1 MYWNKVKL
9 EISQRHEYLFRLFV
23 YSKNISTASK
33 IPRILKISSAL
44 AANVAGGQTEHQR
57 LAFLFPREF
66 DSAVWIAVGS
76 ALAMMKAGILPEIE
90 NLPAFS
96 KGQRLILD
104 NKWVVEFDGEEKIN
118 RQNFMWLKLKNQK
131 NVFSSRKI
139 FPVSERLRLQPATTL
154 KHLTLMENIPP
165 QSSIPSC
172 PLDQLI
178 GIKSYGNRTIFFN
191 RIVLVSRIGKT
202 RDFISNT
209 LVSVSEN
216 SDPIPFEDLFQWGS
230 IDIEGNIEC
239 WSTHQI
245 AAEPVIAVVSNL
257 SGAREY
263 FQSEHHIKPLIILDG
278 STSFLNNLDSLDDV
292 LATGCPAVCVMEQSE
307 DEGIRLMSEL
317 SFKTWVWSKNEIRSL
332 ELPNSE
338 DHYYKKDSPFAP
350 FQRSIRNYAKRK
362 IELATCDDSLIQATA
377 EKLNTL
383 TREISLG
390 KPDVNTL
397 KGMLYGCLLPAARLV
412 RPIEYS
418 GGTEWKQKIKK
429 QFQRVES
436 ELSRNKLWLTEKEY
450 LFINELI
457 SDLRRIFSRY
467 GLLEKGKVKVLQ
479 ELILAHT
486 GGNIAVIID
495 NVEEKLIAENYWKSH
510 LGNMDSVYFCGP
522 NTINAEI
529 DYNCMIICGWLRTD
543 KMRLLYDSC
552 LAPEIMILVYPFENI
567 WLQSVMKK
575 WKRNMIHGLHISEK
589 AKLLN
594 LDSADLPEDD
604 LNNEYE
610 QEPVDPD
617 KDFDISEFELQLR
630 LQKRTAFVNAVSP
643 GEVTTEAIHLEL
655 SEDRFAFLTKSF
667 KIAVVNDLL
676 SGKATEADEIPRKT
690 VAELKT
696 GDYIIFREGVE
707 SDLIREIADRGL
719 EKAGKKN
726 LLKVAGIWKQALRN
740 FEKKASRLIS
750 DIQKK
755 KTGGYYQRDASSVV
769 AHILKEKGC
778 NRHPQT
784 IHNWLTNDDLIG
796 PRSYKDLQ
804 IIADTTGDT
813 ELKTR
818 ILDIR
823 LAIKEV
829 RGAHLQASRF
839 LARKL
844 IESLPGY
851 LKNTTTQAMTI
862 EIEGIG
868 NAVVAQVEYVEEKPT
883 ILSTAKVNRLL
894 MEEE

>member
-1 MYWNKVKL
+1 MYWDKIKS
-9 EISQRHEYLFRLFV
+9 EINQRHEYLFRLFV
-23 YSKNISTASK
+23 HSKNISTASK
-33 IPRILKISSAL
+33 IPRILRISSAL
-44 AANVAGGQTEHQR
+44 AADMAGGQTEHQR

-66 DSAVWIAVGS
+66 DSAVWIAVGA
-76 ALAMMKAGILPEIE
+76 ALGVIKSDFSGVIE
-90 NLPAFS
+90 NLLPFS
-96 KGQRLILD
+96 KGQKLLLD
-104 NKWVVEFDGEEKIN
+104 NKIIVEYDGNKTI
-118 RQNFMWLKLKNQK
+118 QGQTFIWLKFGHQAWHSLPINHKLRLQAVDTK
-131 NVFSSRKI
+131 KPLSKPKSISTPSFSALDNLLNIQSFGNRKI
-139 FPVSERLRLQPATTL
+139 F
-154 KHLTLMENIPP
+154 
-165 QSSIPSC
+165 
-172 PLDQLI
+172 
-178 GIKSYGNRTIFFN
+178 YN
-191 RIVLVSRIGKT
+191 RIILVSLMGQT
-202 RDFISNT
+202 RNFSRDIF
-209 LVSVSEN
+209 VSSSEKVEP
-216 SDPIPFEDLFQWGS
+216 DPLKDLFQWGS
-230 IDIEGNIEC
+230 IDIEGNIEP
-239 WSTHQI
+239 WSSHQVE
-245 AAEPVIAVVSNL
+245 AEPVIAVASNL
-257 SGAREY
+257 SGVREY
-263 FQSEHHIKPLIILDG
+263 FQSEHHVNPLIILDG
-278 STSFLNNLDSLDDV
+278 SSSFLNNLDSLDDV
-292 LATGCPAVCVMEQSE
+292 LKTGCPVVSVMEQGE
-307 DEGIRLMSEL
+307 DEGIRLLSER
-317 SFKTWVWSKNEIRSL
+317 SFKAWVWSKNEIRSL

-338 DHYYKKDSPFAP
+338 AHYYKKDSPFAS

-362 IELATCDDSLIQATA
+362 IELVTCDDSLIQTTA

-383 TREISLG
+383 TRKISHE
-390 KPDVNTL
+390 KPDINTL
-397 KGMLYGCLLPAARLV
+397 KGMLYGCLLPMARLV
-412 RPIEYS
+412 RPVEYS
-418 GGTEWKQKIKK
+418 GGTEWKEKIEKR
-429 QFQRVES
+429 FQRVES

-450 LFINELI
+450 LFINELS
-457 SDLRRIFSRY
+457 SDLRKIFSRY

-510 LGNMDSVYFCGP
+510 LGNINSVYFCGP

-529 DYNCMIICGWLRTD
+529 DYKCMIICGWLRTD

-552 LAPEIMILVYPFENI
+552 LAPEIMILVYPFENT
-567 WLQSVMKK
+567 WLQSVMNK

-604 LNNEYE
+604 LNDEYE

-617 KDFDISEFELQLR
+617 KDFDILEFELQLR
-630 LQKRTAFVNAVSP
+630 LQRRTAFVNAVSS

-667 KIAVVNDLL
+667 KVAVVNDLL

-690 VAELKT
+690 VTELKT
-696 GDYIIFREGVE
+696 GDYVIFREGAE

-740 FEKKASRLIS
+740 FEKRAGRVVS
-750 DIQKK
+750 DILRK
-755 KTGGYYQRDASSVV
+755 KTGEYYQGDASSVV
-769 AHILKEKGC
+769 AYILKEKGC

-784 IHNWLTNDDLIG
+784 IRNWLTNDDLIG
-796 PRSYKDLQ
+796 PRSDKDLQ

-813 ELKTR
+813 ELKSR
-818 ILDIR
+818 LQDIR

-844 IESLPGY
+844 IKFLPGY
-851 LKNTTTQAMTI
+851 LKNITTQTMTV

-868 NAVVAQVEYVEEKPT
+868 NAVVAQVEYVAEEPAT
-883 ILSTAKVNRLL
+883 ISTAKVNRLL